1 VTHIGRLLVGA
12 ATAAIAL
19 FAFTQ
24 VAAGGRNVAIVD
36 ADDTAA
42 DNCEIVRVG

>member
-1 VTHIGRLLVGA
+1 VS
-12 ATAAIAL
+12 
-19 FAFTQ
+19 
-24 VAAGGRNVAIVD
+24 GGRGRDVAIVD